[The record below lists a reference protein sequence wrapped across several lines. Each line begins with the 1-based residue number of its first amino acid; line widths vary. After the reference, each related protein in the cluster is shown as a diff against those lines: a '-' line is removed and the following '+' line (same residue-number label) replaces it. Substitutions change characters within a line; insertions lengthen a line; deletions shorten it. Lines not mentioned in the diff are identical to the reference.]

1 MGDLVEHFSQ
11 ASSVYNNILA
21 ISGIAVDNNKGGG
34 FEKRQGNAAV
44 VLAGQTIHYLPKNLS
59 SKADTSRGIGYFI
72 FDAWAQDA
80 HAEYTIAAR
89 QLANHVED
97 QNLKATPK
105 RKRPQL
111 AERYKQARIDSAS
124 HSRAARQDE
133 NDSDSSDGKRTTTA
147 LP

>member
-1 MGDLVEHFSQ
+1 
-11 ASSVYNNILA
+11 LA

-34 FEKRQGNAAV
+34 FERRQGNAAV

-80 HAEYTIAAR
+80 HAEYTIASR
-89 QLANHVED
+89 QLANHVEE
-97 QNLKATPK
+97 QNLKAATK

-111 AERYKQARIDSAS
+111 QERYKQARIDSAS
-124 HSRAARQDE
+124 HSRAARQQED
-133 NDSDSSDGKRTTTA
+133 DSDSSDGKLTTA
-147 LP
+147 FS